1 MWSKEESELLSQ
13 IFPFETWDN
22 ILLLFE
28 NYTKEQIRH
37 KAGRMGLKRN
47 FVENCGGRGVNAK
60 EYTEEEIR
68 FISENYY
75 KTTIKEIAHHL
86 GRGESSV
93 SNKISYM
100 GLKKVEN
107 WSDKDISI
115 LKKKYP
121 FFENTYIQRKYLPNK
136 SLSAIS
142 KKAKKLNLAKSINK
156 LKSKKKITK
165 EYATSKLLDLS
176 NFLGRTPIHS
186 ELVANGLPSL
196 ATYRLLF
203 GNYTNACLEA
213 GLTPNF
219 SKVGLG
225 RKSVL
230 FSKNLD
236 ICYSIYEQII
246 TNFFIDNYI
255 WYKKE
260 ERYSSYINDK
270 RCKTKRVDWVL
281 PDGTFVEYWGFPNDE
296 RYARQM
302 NLKIKICKDNK
313 VNLISLFISDVN
325 RLERFFEKY
334 INLYP

>member
-1 MWSKEESELLSQ
+1 
-13 IFPFETWDN
+13 
-22 ILLLFE
+22 
-28 NYTKEQIRH
+28 
-37 KAGRMGLKRN
+37 
-47 FVENCGGRGVNAK
+47 
-60 EYTEEEIR
+60 
-68 FISENYY
+68 
-75 KTTIKEIAHHL
+75 
-86 GRGESSV
+86 
-93 SNKISYM
+93 M

-121 FFENTYIQRKYLPNK
+121 FFENTYIQRKYLRNK

-302 NLKIKICKDNK
+302 NL
-313 VNLISLFISDVN
+313 S
-325 RLERFFEKY
+325 
-334 INLYP
+334 